1 MPFAVARLEA
11 DYGGGQACRMRVA
24 AWTGPLIVAAA
35 LTGLALGWWWRWAWI
50 AAALT
55 LAIYGLGT
63 AIATIDR
70 AADGARVEPSLH
82 GEPRRRASRELALRL
97 GLRTSMALGLGLLA
111 IATVMAAAF
120 FDLRTL
126 AFGAFGIFLLMLF
139 LGWPFWV
146 AAVSDEAAR
155 VRERTSGE

>member
-50 AAALT
+50 TAALT

-63 AIATIDR
+63 AIATIGR
-70 AADGARVEPSLH
+70 TAEGARVEPSLD
-82 GEPRRRASRELALRL
+82 GEPRRRASRELAMRL
-97 GLRTSMALGLGLLA
+97 GLWTSIALGLGLLA
-111 IATVMAAAF
+111 IATVMAASL
-120 FDLRTL
+120 FDLPTL
-126 AFGAFGIFLLMLF
+126 AFGAFAIFLLMLF
-139 LGWPFWV
+139 FVWPYWV
-146 AAVSDEAAR
+146 AEVNDEAER
-155 VRERTSGE
+155 VRERNSGE